1 MHNQDPK
8 QMVNLHQLKE
18 LLKVKIQLS
27 SNMSVIISHDTI

>member
-18 LLKVKIQLS
+18 GPKRKIQLA

>member
-18 LLKVKIQLS
+18 WLKGKIQLA